1 MSKKNVDPNKIK
13 TDKKSHKNFLVYYT
27 GYMTIKDLK
36 YVKLNSLNSLYFIIN
51 EVNGYYQEK

>member
-13 TDKKSHKNFLVYYT
+13 TGKKSHKNFLVYCT

>member
-36 YVKLNSLNSLYFIIN
+36 YVKLNSLNSLYFVIN

>member
-13 TDKKSHKNFLVYYT
+13 TGKKSDKNFLVYCT

>member
-27 GYMTIKDLK
+27 EYMTIKDLK